1 MWESNFGR
9 RDRRN
14 QEMASSLPASLFLL
28 SVVFWQF
35 VAAAGQTIVTA
46 TAGHEVVLPCKDP
59 DKGRLT
65 VAEWRRLDLGSRY
78 VLLYRNKQIDPAN
91 QHPSFKNRV
100 DLLTNQMY
108 NGDASLI
115 LENASITDSGMFE
128 CQIVHA
134 NSEKKTILTV
144 NLDVLPPP
152 APPTPPPPPELNR
165 NQMDKRNQTDNRKQ
179 TDKRNQMGKRDK
191 SDQTDHRDHV
201 DQMDHRDQV
210 DHSIHRVQSDESDQG
225 NQTDKRDKSDQT
237 DHRDHVDQTDHRGQV
252 DHRIRRVQSDE
263 SDQGNQTD
271 QMDKR
276 GP

>member
-1 MWESNFGR
+1 YFR
-9 RDRRN
+9 K
-14 QEMASSLPASLFLL
+14 ALY
-28 SVVFWQF
+28 
-35 VAAAGQTIVTA
+35 TIVTA

-152 APPTPPPPPELNR
+152 APPTPPPPPGEECLWVR
-165 NQMDKRNQTDNRKQ
+165 TSSFLFWI
-179 TDKRNQMGKRDK
+179 
-191 SDQTDHRDHV
+191 SDQMMMIFS
-201 DQMDHRDQV
+201 Q
-210 DHSIHRVQSDESDQG
+210 
-225 NQTDKRDKSDQT
+225 
-237 DHRDHVDQTDHRGQV
+237 
-252 DHRIRRVQSDE
+252 IRLEVKVAKYC
-263 SDQGNQTD
+263 N
-271 QMDKR
+271 
-276 GP
+276 